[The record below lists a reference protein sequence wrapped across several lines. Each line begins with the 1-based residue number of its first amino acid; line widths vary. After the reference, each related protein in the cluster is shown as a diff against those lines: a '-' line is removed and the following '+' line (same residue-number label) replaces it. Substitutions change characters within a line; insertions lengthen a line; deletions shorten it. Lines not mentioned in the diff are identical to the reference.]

1 MKLRITSYRLP
12 ILAATIYVFIIIFIL
27 GCSTN
32 NDSKTSNI
40 SATTKTKIPVA
51 DQKSI
56 PHENIS
62 SKSQASAT
70 PQLKNTNSNTLKKTN
85 VKKPSKKI
93 SKPTQ
98 TPNPTKLSKPT
109 PEITKTNTPI
119 PQKTV
124 TPINSEA
131 AIEIAKSI
139 DKETAVELA
148 KSIDPDTA
156 IELAKSIDKETAVE
170 LAKSIDP
177 DTAIELAKSIDPQIA
192 IELAKSLDPQ
202 VTTELAKSLNTQNSN
217 QTNEELCKNPSNMMI
232 MMMCMMMPSSQ
243 TSGINPAG
251 QGVMNFP
258 DPNEAPKL
266 QNLLIANL
274 GPWDTN
280 DSSFGDLKY
289 NQQFSKTVFD
299 DFGMLHNKGQA
310 DQYDNPTFEFRAPA
324 DTILLAP
331 VSGVVD
337 MLNWQPSESYTQDDW
352 DLVIKPSQGSMW
364 GINIDHLVSIDCD
377 RTGSTPVV
385 CDSPLR
391 VDGSIISKGSVIE
404 AGQVLGYIGNWRDY
418 DKTGI
423 NGRTELTVMKYFDD
437 YSGVTNYCPTMYLDE
452 TIEQYFKSAVQE
464 LMDSYET
471 WIGNSSIY
479 NQEDMVAPG
488 CRYSAITEINGMTQP
503 ITD

>member
-1 MKLRITSYRLP
+1 MKLRITSYKLQ

-40 SATTKTKIPVA
+40 SYTTKTKIPVA

-62 SKSQASAT
+62 SKSEASAT

-139 DKETAVELA
+139 DKETAV
-148 KSIDPDTA
+148 
-156 IELAKSIDKETAVE
+156 
-170 LAKSIDP
+170 
-177 DTAIELAKSIDPQIA
+177 ELAKSIDPQIA

-266 QNLLIANL
+266 QNLLISNL

-337 MLNWQPSESYTQDDW
+337 MLNWQPSETYTQDDW
-352 DLVIKPSQGSMW
+352 DIVIKPSQGSMW
-364 GINIDHLVSIDCD
+364 GINIDHIVSIDCD

-385 CDSPLR
+385 CNLPLK
-391 VDGSIISKGSVIE
+391 VNGTILSKGSVIE

-437 YSGVTNYCPTMYLDE
+437 YSGVTNYCPTMYLNE
-452 TIEQYFKSAVQE
+452 NIEQYFKSAVQD

-471 WIGNSSIY
+471 WIGDSSIY

-488 CRYSAITEINGMTQP
+488 CRYSAITEINGLTQP

>member
-1 MKLRITSYRLP
+1 MKLRITSYKLQ

-40 SATTKTKIPVA
+40 SSTTKTKIPVA

-62 SKSQASAT
+62 SKSEASAT

-131 AIEIAKSI
+131 AIEI
-139 DKETAVELA
+139 
-148 KSIDPDTA
+148 
-156 IELAKSIDKETAVE
+156 AKSIDKETAVE

-266 QNLLIANL
+266 QNLLISNL

-337 MLNWQPSESYTQDDW
+337 MLNWQPSETYTQDDW
-352 DLVIKPSQGSMW
+352 DIVIKPSQGSMW
-364 GINIDHLVSIDCD
+364 GINIDHIVSIDCD

-385 CDSPLR
+385 CNLPLK
-391 VDGSIISKGSVIE
+391 VNGTILSKGSVIE

-437 YSGVTNYCPTMYLDE
+437 YSGVTNYCPTMYLNE
-452 TIEQYFKSAVQE
+452 NIEQYFKSAVQD

-471 WIGNSSIY
+471 WIGDSSIY

-488 CRYSAITEINGMTQP
+488 CRYSAITEINGLTQP

>member
-1 MKLRITSYRLP
+1 MKLRITSYRLQ

-40 SATTKTKIPVA
+40 SSTTKTKIPVA

-62 SKSQASAT
+62 SKSEASAT

-156 IELAKSIDKETAVE
+156 IELAKSID
-170 LAKSIDP
+170 
-177 DTAIELAKSIDPQIA
+177 PQIA

-232 MMMCMMMPSSQ
+232 IMMCMMMPSSQ

-251 QGVMNFP
+251 QGVMNFH

-337 MLNWQPSESYTQDDW
+337 MLNWQPSETYTQDDW
-352 DLVIKPSQGSMW
+352 DIVIKPSQGSMW
-364 GINIDHLVSIDCD
+364 GINIDHIVSIDCD

-385 CDSPLR
+385 CNLPLK
-391 VDGSIISKGSVIE
+391 VNGTILSKGSVIE

-437 YSGVTNYCPTMYLDE
+437 YSGVTNYCPTMYLNE
-452 TIEQYFKSAVQE
+452 NIEQYFKSAVQD

-471 WIGNSSIY
+471 WIGDSSIY

-488 CRYSAITEINGMTQP
+488 CRYSAITEINGLTQP

>member
-1 MKLRITSYRLP
+1 MKLRITSYRLQ

-40 SATTKTKIPVA
+40 SSTTKTKIPVA

-62 SKSQASAT
+62 SKSEASAT

-156 IELAKSIDKETAVE
+156 IELAKSID
-170 LAKSIDP
+170 
-177 DTAIELAKSIDPQIA
+177 PQIA

-232 MMMCMMMPSSQ
+232 IMMCMMMPSSQ

-364 GINIDHLVSIDCD
+364 GINIDHIVSIDCD

-385 CDSPLR
+385 CNLPLK
-391 VDGSIISKGSVIE
+391 VNGTILSKGSVIE

-437 YSGVTNYCPTMYLDE
+437 YSGVTNYCPTMYLNE
-452 TIEQYFKSAVQE
+452 NIEQYFKSAVQD

-471 WIGNSSIY
+471 WIGDSSIY

-488 CRYSAITEINGMTQP
+488 CRYSAITEINGLTQP

>member
-1 MKLRITSYRLP
+1 MKLRITSYRLQ

-40 SATTKTKIPVA
+40 SSTTKTKIPVA

-62 SKSQASAT
+62 SKSEASAT

-148 KSIDPDTA
+148 KSIDPN
-156 IELAKSIDKETAVE
+156 
-170 LAKSIDP
+170 
-177 DTAIELAKSIDPQIA
+177 TAIELAKSIDPNTA

-337 MLNWQPSESYTQDDW
+337 MLNWQPSETYTQDDW
-352 DLVIKPSQGSMW
+352 DIVIKPSQGSMW
-364 GINIDHLVSIDCD
+364 GINIDHIVSIDCD

-385 CDSPLR
+385 CNLPLK
-391 VDGSIISKGSVIE
+391 VNGTILSKGSVIK

-437 YSGVTNYCPTMYLDE
+437 YSGVTNYCPTMYLNE
-452 TIEQYFKSAVQE
+452 NIEQYFKSAVQD

-471 WIGNSSIY
+471 WIGDSSIY

-488 CRYSAITEINGMTQP
+488 CRYSAITEINGLTQP

>member
-1 MKLRITSYRLP
+1 MKLRITSYWLQ

-40 SATTKTKIPVA
+40 SSTTKTKIPVA

-62 SKSQASAT
+62 SKSEASAT

-156 IELAKSIDKETAVE
+156 IELAKSID
-170 LAKSIDP
+170 
-177 DTAIELAKSIDPQIA
+177 PQIA

-217 QTNEELCKNPSNMMI
+217 QTNEELCKTPSNMMI
-232 MMMCMMMPSSQ
+232 MMMCMMMSSSQ
-243 TSGINPAG
+243 TSGNNPPG
-251 QGVMNFP
+251 QGIINLP

-310 DQYDNPTFEFRAPA
+310 DQYDNPPFEFRAPA

-337 MLNWQPSESYTQDDW
+337 MLNWQPSETYTQDDW
-352 DLVIKPSQGSMW
+352 DIVIKPSQGSMW
-364 GINIDHLVSIDCD
+364 GINIDHIVSIDCD

-385 CDSPLR
+385 CNLPLK
-391 VDGSIISKGSVIE
+391 VNGTILSKGSVIE

-437 YSGVTNYCPTMYLDE
+437 YSGVTNYCPTMYLNE

-488 CRYSAITEINGMTQP
+488 CRYSAITEINGLTQP

>member
-156 IELAKSIDKETAVE
+156 IELAKSID
-170 LAKSIDP
+170 
-177 DTAIELAKSIDPQIA
+177 PQIA

-232 MMMCMMMPSSQ
+232 MMICMMMPSSQ

>member
-1 MKLRITSYRLP
+1 MKLRITSYRLQ

-40 SATTKTKIPVA
+40 SSTTKTKIPVA

-62 SKSQASAT
+62 SKSEASAT

-148 KSIDPDTA
+148 KSIDPN
-156 IELAKSIDKETAVE
+156 
-170 LAKSIDP
+170 
-177 DTAIELAKSIDPQIA
+177 TAIELAKSIDPQTA

-232 MMMCMMMPSSQ
+232 IMMCMMMPSSQ

-337 MLNWQPSESYTQDDW
+337 MLNWQPSETYTQDDW
-352 DLVIKPSQGSMW
+352 DIVIKPSQGSMW
-364 GINIDHLVSIDCD
+364 GINIDHIVSIDCD

-385 CDSPLR
+385 CNLPLK
-391 VDGSIISKGSVIE
+391 VNGTILSKGSVIE

-437 YSGVTNYCPTMYLDE
+437 YSGVTNYCPTMYLNE

-488 CRYSAITEINGMTQP
+488 CRYSAITEINGLTQP

>member
-62 SKSQASAT
+62 TKSEPSPT
-70 PQLKNTNSNTLKKTN
+70 PQLKKVSSNPLKKTN
-85 VKKPSKKI
+85 VEVPSTKTLKPH
-93 SKPTQ
+93 Q
-98 TPNPTKLSKPT
+98 TPKPKSTKLSKPT
-109 PEITKTNTPI
+109 PEITKTNTTI

-131 AIEIAKSI
+131 AIEI
-139 DKETAVELA
+139 
-148 KSIDPDTA
+148 
-156 IELAKSIDKETAVE
+156 AKSIDKETAVE